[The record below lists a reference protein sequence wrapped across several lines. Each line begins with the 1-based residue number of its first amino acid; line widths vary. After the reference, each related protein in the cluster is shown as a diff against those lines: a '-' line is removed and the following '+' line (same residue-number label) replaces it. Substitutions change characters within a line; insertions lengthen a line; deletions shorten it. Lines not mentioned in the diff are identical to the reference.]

1 MWADSGGVTTEVAW
15 FFGDLYSYSDASYR
29 VVSVSFICASL
40 VNWCWSRRR
49 TWMDNNYLGSAPSG
63 SARVW
68 KAVCARTA
76 RRVADSSLTP
86 LGTSLDSAIFTIVL
100 LRAMRSALSQRGGV
114 RCGSGCRFPLH
125 IAPAEFARVLQ
136 HKLVESWEM
145 HKCHTGP
152 LWGPHADLL
161 VVELP
166 TRGSNTCRLDTL
178 VTGVGV
184 QVLWMR
190 IPRTRTPPGLQCK
203 IESLSLQF
211 RSNAIQEVRSPVRT
225 NVEQRANSGFRWHG
239 YWRGNGARWADG
251 FWCRRPTDVRLL
263 YSCKEQT
270 LLDINCI
277 PFHFVIGNKNVVD
290 FLNG

>member
-29 VVSVSFICASL
+29 VVPVSFICASL

-125 IAPAEFARVLQ
+125 IAPAEFAR
-136 HKLVESWEM
+136 
-145 HKCHTGP
+145 
-152 LWGPHADLL
+152 
-161 VVELP
+161 
-166 TRGSNTCRLDTL
+166 
-178 VTGVGV
+178 
-184 QVLWMR
+184 
-190 IPRTRTPPGLQCK
+190 GLQCRELRNAQVSQRPAVVAACWSTGVADAW
-203 IESLSLQF
+203 IEHLPTWHIRYRCWCCAPERRQDYNWGEMHLRWEQVWSNEQPVASWEEVAWIMKRTWRQMGRWLLVPTPDGCPISLLLQRINTPRYKLHSISL
-211 RSNAIQEVRSPVRT
+211 
-225 NVEQRANSGFRWHG
+225 
-239 YWRGNGARWADG
+239 
-251 FWCRRPTDVRLL
+251 
-263 YSCKEQT
+263 
-270 LLDINCI
+270 
-277 PFHFVIGNKNVVD
+277 NKNVID
-290 FLNG
+290 FLFLFMNE